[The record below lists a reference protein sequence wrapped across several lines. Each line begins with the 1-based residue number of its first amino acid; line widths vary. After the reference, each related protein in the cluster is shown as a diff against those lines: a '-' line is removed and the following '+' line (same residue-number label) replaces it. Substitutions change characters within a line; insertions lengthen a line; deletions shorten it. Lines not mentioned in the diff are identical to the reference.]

1 MVKFKLF
8 LVLFFSVNFCFAQI
22 NIGFLGLDFNKS
34 KQIDILNE
42 RIDSLNTVIS
52 DNRKSHTK
60 ITHELD
66 STLNTTTQELFEIKS
81 ILKNYQDTVKV
92 LKKQLYDITT
102 PSDSTLMNGEY
113 NSDVASEKWSEMD
126 VFIENWSTTN
136 LFPYVYT
143 KNNKIPNSLNI
154 PLFKYDS
161 GFAIPFEGNVFSGFG
176 MRRGRMHKGLD
187 IKLQMH
193 DTVRACM
200 AGIVRFAS
208 YNSGGFGNI
217 IIIRHLNG
225 LETYYAHLQKMVVK
239 PNDMIRAGDF
249 IGTGGTSGTKRT
261 GPHLHFECRWKD
273 YPLDPRL
280 FIDYT
285 KFELKRD
292 TLLISPKV
300 LRAKPTP
307 TRGKYHT
314 IKSGDTLYGLALRYK
329 TSVSRL
335 CKLNGLKKTSTLR
348 INQKIRIR

>member
-1 MVKFKLF
+1 MKFYFL
-8 LVLFFSVNFCFAQI
+8 LVLSLSINFCSAQI
-22 NIGFLGLDFNKS
+22 KIGFLGLDFNKS
-34 KQIDILNE
+34 KQIDILNK
-42 RIDSLNTVIS
+42 RIDSLNAVIY
-52 DNRKSHTK
+52 NHRKNYTK

-66 STLNTTTQELFEIKS
+66 STINTTSQELFQTKS
-81 ILKNYQDTVKV
+81 TLKNYQDTLEV
-92 LKKQLYDITT
+92 LKKQFYEKTT
-102 PSDSTLMNGEY
+102 LSNSSLIKVDYNDTL
-113 NSDVASEKWSEMD
+113 SLEKWSEMN

-143 KNNKIPNSLNI
+143 KNNKIPNPLNI

-161 GFAIPFEGNVFSGFG
+161 GFSIPIKGNVFSGFG

-187 IKLQMH
+187 IKLQRH

-239 PNDMIRAGDF
+239 PNDIVQAGYF
-249 IGTGGTSGTKRT
+249 IGTGGATGTKRT

-285 KFELKRD
+285 NFELKTD
-292 TLLISPKV
+292 TLLINPKV

-307 TRGKYHT
+307 TRKKYYT
-314 IKSGDTLYGLALRYK
+314 IKSGDTLYGLALRYN

-335 CKLNGLKKTSTLR
+335 CQLNGLRKTSTLR
-348 INQKIRIR
+348 INQRIRIR